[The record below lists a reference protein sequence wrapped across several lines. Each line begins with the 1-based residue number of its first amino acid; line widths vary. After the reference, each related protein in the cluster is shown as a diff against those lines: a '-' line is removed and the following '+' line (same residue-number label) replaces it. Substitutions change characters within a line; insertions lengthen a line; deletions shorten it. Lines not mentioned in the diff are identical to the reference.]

1 LLLSLPTTQHGLDG
15 LLRPPTPTATDPLPL
30 GAGTVLVT
38 DVVPWGN
45 LRVDGKRIT
54 PPAARPGP
62 LLPLPIAFGR
72 GRHRLE
78 YQADPFPTLRC
89 LFSVPA
95 AAGSDT
101 CPMVRDGGIDP
112 SLGDARLLDLGA
124 TPEALPTDQRRLL
137 TQVVAAALT
146 TTPGTATV
154 AAGDHYLGPTGTA
167 AVARDPVQASLRFAL

>member
-1 LLLSLPTTQHGLDG
+1 
-15 LLRPPTPTATDPLPL
+15 
-30 GAGTVLVT
+30 
-38 DVVPWGN
+38 
-45 LRVDGKRIT
+45 T

-101 CPMVRDGGIDP
+101 CPMVPGGGIDP

-124 TPEALPTDQRRLL
+124 PPGALPTDQRRLL

-167 AVARDPVQASLRFAL
+167 AVARDPVQASLRFALNTDPARTTPEFSPPCVTLCVEDGRAGREDWALD